1 MDPAAVKGNQQALPT
16 MSPAPARFCPRSR
29 PCSLSVCRGM
39 RLAAHPASSRAHSCA
54 CPCQPER
61 DPAVADQF
69 LKGETM
75 TVHQVKAA
83 SSELQPQQEVE
94 QLQLAVGRLHLVH
107 CPLEVLVCHSRV
119 PVQPFHSVLPKFNP
133 FLPTF
138 FPVREGPSSPIL
150 FWQVTV
156 LSYSAKL
163 FCSVLIS
170 VLPSSHFC
178 PAKLIFLSCQAPIF
192 VLPS

>member
-1 MDPAAVKGNQQALPT
+1 MEVDPAAVKGNPRALPT

-83 SSELQPQQEVE
+83 ASELQPQQEVE

-119 PVQPFHSVLPKFNP
+119 PVQE
-133 FLPTF
+133 
-138 FPVREGPSSPIL
+138 EGGEEEEAL
-150 FWQVTV
+150 EGEGDN
-156 LSYSAKL
+156 L
-163 FCSVLIS
+163 
-170 VLPSSHFC
+170 C
-178 PAKLIFLSCQAPIF
+178 PARQGQQASGQRPGGRP
-192 VLPS
+192 LGETPSWSSRPSAWTETTAETRT